1 MAMSPGLQRPLRRL
15 RMLAAALMVGMLL
28 SLGDIAIAEAQT
40 NTASPAQAR
49 NTPKLWLE
57 AAFEPDSPYV
67 QSQGVYTLRLY
78 QAISVRD
85 LQFHAPAASLADVR
99 PIGADRITEAT
110 RDGHRYRVT
119 ERRYAVFPVASG
131 ELTLS
136 GAHVS
141 GLAALPGP
149 TQALRIA
156 APSTPFAV
164 LPIPPA
170 AGTAAWLPARALTL
184 TETWAP
190 DPSEAR
196 IGEALRRTIRIEA
209 RGLTAAQLPALAP
222 GAAGYSAHP
231 EAPRL
236 GNRFDDA
243 WNVGTREQTWL
254 IVPTRPGP
262 LTLPTLQLQW
272 WDVLAHRPRTASLPA
287 RVLTVVAA
295 ATDAAPPIEPTGSS
309 TLSAT
314 TPPPAADA
322 PPAPPSRAPGIDT
335 ATTTAALSALALT
348 AAVAA
353 LGYFLRERR
362 RRTAPLRQLK
372 TACRHN
378 DPHAARD
385 ALLRWSAERWPANP
399 PRSLGDLVRRMAD
412 PAFHT
417 AVAELERH
425 LYGRD
430 AGTWDGQ
437 ALHIGRNR
445 LKSASTRRD
454 DDLPPLYAKQGATAS
469 LRHFGLNSKHM
480 L

>member
-1 MAMSPGLQRPLRRL
+1 MKPGLQRPLRRL
-15 RMLAAALMVGMLL
+15 RMLAAALTVGTLL
-28 SLGDIAIAEAQT
+28 SLGDIASAEAQT
-40 NTASPAQAR
+40 NTTSPAQT
-49 NTPKLWLE
+49 NNNPKLWLE

-85 LQFHAPAASLADVR
+85 LQFHAPAALLADIR

-110 RDGHRYRVT
+110 RHGHRYRVT

-131 ELTLS
+131 ELALS
-136 GAHVS
+136 GAHVT

-149 TQALRIA
+149 SQALRIA

-164 LPIPPA
+164 RPIPPA
-170 AGTAAWLPARALTL
+170 AGTSAWLPARTLTL
-184 TETWAP
+184 SETWSP

-196 IGEALRRTIRIEA
+196 PGEALRRTIRIEA
-209 RGLTAAQLPALAP
+209 HGLTAAQLPALAP
-222 GAAGYSAHP
+222 EGTGFSAHP

-262 LTLPTLQLQW
+262 LTLPALQVHW
-272 WDVLAHRPRTASLPA
+272 WDVRAHQPRTANLSA
-287 RVLTVVAA
+287 RALTVVAA

-314 TPPPAADA
+314 TPPPAPDA
-322 PPAPPSRAPGIDT
+322 PPAHTPRIYK

-353 LGYFLRERR
+353 LGYFLRQRR
-362 RRTAPLRQLK
+362 RRTATLRQLK

-385 ALLRWSAERWPANP
+385 ALLRWSVERWPANP
-399 PRSLGDLVRRMAD
+399 PRCLGELGRRMAD
-412 PAFHT
+412 AALQT

-425 LYGRD
+425 LYGPD
-430 AGTWDGQ
+430 ASTWDSH
-437 ALHIGRNR
+437 ALHIGRNS

-454 DDLPPLYAKQGATAS
+454 DDLPPLYSNQGATAS
-469 LRHFGLNSKHM
+469 LKHFGLNSKHM

>member
-49 NTPKLWLE
+49 NNPKLWLE
-57 AAFEPDSPYV
+57 AAFEPDSRYV

-85 LQFHAPAASLADVR
+85 LQFHAPAAPLADVR

-136 GAHVS
+136 GAHVT

-170 AGTAAWLPARALTL
+170 AGTAAWLPARTLTL
-184 TETWAP
+184 SESWTP

-196 IGEALRRTIRIEA
+196 PGEALRRTIRIEA
-209 RGLTAAQLPALAP
+209 HGLTAAQLPALEP

-236 GNRFDDA
+236 SNRFDDA

-262 LTLPTLQLQW
+262 LTLPALQLQW
-272 WDVLAHRPRTASLPA
+272 WDVLAHQPRTASLPA
-287 RVLTVVAA
+287 RILTVAA
-295 ATDAAPPIEPTGSS
+295 AATNATPSIEATGSS

-314 TPPPAADA
+314 TPPPVPDA
-322 PPAPPSRAPGIDT
+322 PPAHTPGIDK
-335 ATTTAALSALALT
+335 ATTTAALSALALA

-362 RRTAPLRQLK
+362 RCTAALRQLK
-372 TACRHN
+372 TACRHK

-385 ALLRWSAERWPANP
+385 ALLRWSDQRWPANP
-399 PRSLGDLVRRMAD
+399 PRSLGELVRRMAD
-412 PAFHT
+412 PALQT

-430 AGTWDGQ
+430 AGTWDGH
-437 ALHIGRNR
+437 ALHIGRNS

-454 DDLPPLYAKQGATAS
+454 DDLPPLYSNQGVTAS
-469 LRHFGLNSKHM
+469 LKHFGLNSKHM